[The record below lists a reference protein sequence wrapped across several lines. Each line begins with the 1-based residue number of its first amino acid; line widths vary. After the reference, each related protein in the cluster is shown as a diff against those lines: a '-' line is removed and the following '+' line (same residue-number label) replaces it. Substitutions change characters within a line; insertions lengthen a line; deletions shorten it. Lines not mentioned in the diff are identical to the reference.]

1 MLDAFFR
8 EEGEWWD
15 EFYADKEKGIPF
27 FRDCP
32 DENLV
37 ESFSGGVLTPGRVLE
52 LGCGGGRNAVY
63 MARQGCK
70 VDAVDISQAAVNWG
84 MEGAAAHQVEV
95 NFTCGNIFD
104 LELTPGSYDL
114 IYDSGCF
121 HHIYPHRRATY
132 LELLDRALTPGGY
145 FGLTCFAAGSMGAE
159 ITDWEVYRQRRM
171 RGGLGSRR
179 SSSRR
184 SSAVTRISGSGGCA
198 RRSRVRIC
206 SVKLFCGRPCSEK
219 DNCRHQSYNE
229 PPPTGA
235 VIGCCRSSNSSN
247 CTLYNR
253 ML

>member
-1 MLDAFFR
+1 MNDETIYSHEDTLRMLDTFFR

-84 MEGAAAHQVEV
+84 MERAAAHQVEV

-171 RGGLGSRR
+171 RGGLGFTEEQLETFFGSYENIRFRR
-179 SSSRR
+179 MRQTEQSEN
-184 SSAVTRISGSGGCA
+184 
-198 RRSRVRIC
+198 
-206 SVKLFCGRPCSEK
+206 LFGEAFLWTALFRK
-219 DNCRHQSYNE
+219 R
-229 PPPTGA
+229 
-235 VIGCCRSSNSSN
+235 
-247 CTLYNR
+247 
-253 ML
+253 